1 MQVGVGLSTAP
12 DPLVAAG
19 EAARAAVDRLGSPEA
34 AFAMLVTSSHFA
46 RRAEQVLETV
56 HGVAA
61 PQSLIG
67 CVAEAVVAGPREV
80 EGEPAV
86 AVWLAALSRPV
97 ETFHM
102 EFVRTSAAAVIGGYR
117 FDPSTPDP
125 HLLIPDPYTF
135 PAPALLSHLNE
146 NAPRTPVMGGM
157 ASGTPGRSTLFRDT
171 KVVTSGA
178 VGVRLPDVTLR
189 PVVSQGCRPIG
200 NPYTVTGAQGPV
212 ITELAG
218 QPPAQ
223 LLENIVAGLPAHEQ
237 LLIATGVLI
246 GIVVDEY
253 KAELARGDFLVRPIT
268 GVDEDAGWIHLGER
282 VPVGTTVQFHVRDA
296 ASADE
301 DLRESLARARDD
313 GPAAAAL
320 LFTCN
325 GRGTRLFDSPNHDTA
340 LIGEILGDLP
350 TAGYFAAG
358 EIGPVGGKNFMH
370 GFTAS
375 LALLDDRSR
384 R

>member
-19 EAARAAVDRLGSPEA
+19 EAARAAVDHLGSSEPA
-34 AFAMLVTSSHFA
+34 LAVLVTSPHFA
-46 RRAEQVLETV
+46 RRAERVLETV
-56 HGVAA
+56 YSVAA
-61 PQSLIG
+61 PESLIG
-67 CVAEAVVAGPREV
+67 CVAEAVVAGRREV
-80 EGEPAV
+80 ESEPAV

-102 EFVRTSAAAVIGGYR
+102 AFVRTSAAAVIGGYQ
-117 FDPSTPDP
+117 FDPSSTDP

-135 PAPALLSHLNE
+135 PAHALLSHLNQH
-146 NAPRTPVMGGM
+146 APGTLVMGGI
-157 ASGTPGRSTLFRDT
+157 ASGTQGSSTLFRDT

-200 NPYTVTGAQGPV
+200 NPYTVTGAQDAV

-218 QPPAQ
+218 QPPVL
-223 LLENIVAGLPAHEQ
+223 LLENVIAALPADEQ
-237 LLIATGVLI
+237 RLVATGVLI

-268 GVDEDAGWIHLGER
+268 GVDQDAGWIHVGEQ

-301 DLRESLARARDD
+301 DLRESLIRARDD
-313 GPAAAAL
+313 GPSAAAL

-325 GRGTRLFDSPNHDTA
+325 GRGTHLFDSPNHDAA
-340 LIGEILGDLP
+340 LISEILGNLP

-375 LALLDDRSR
+375 LALLDER